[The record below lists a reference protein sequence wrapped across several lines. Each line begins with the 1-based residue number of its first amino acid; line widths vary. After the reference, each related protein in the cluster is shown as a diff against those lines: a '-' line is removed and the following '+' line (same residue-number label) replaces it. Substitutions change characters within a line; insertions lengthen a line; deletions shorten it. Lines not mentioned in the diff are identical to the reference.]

1 MRTIKKRKYS
11 SRKHVC
17 SICGNPMIQIGKPQY
32 MRVNSL
38 YRCNECQ
45 RNENLTPYNQD
56 KEIPRDIY
64 GRVLPLLNEEY

>member
-1 MRTIKKRKYS
+1 
-11 SRKHVC
+11 
-17 SICGNPMIQIGKPQY
+17 MIQIGKPQY